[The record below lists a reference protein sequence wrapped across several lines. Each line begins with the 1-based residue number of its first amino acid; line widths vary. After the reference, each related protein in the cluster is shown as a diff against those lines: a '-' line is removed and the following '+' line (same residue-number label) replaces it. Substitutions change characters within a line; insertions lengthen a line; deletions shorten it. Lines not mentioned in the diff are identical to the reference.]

1 MTEEGEKT
9 NGLSQRFLARLLAK
23 TNSARTVLS
32 GAGRRLLIR
41 LKDPRR
47 AVMAVCL
54 VLILFAL
61 FSNLYI
67 VSSSAPF
74 VFHESAALPENSVG
88 LVLGTTPRLAG
99 GAVNP
104 HFKNRIDAAAF
115 LYHTGKVKHLL
126 VSGDNHLREY
136 NEPVAMK
143 SALMAEGVPES
154 AMTLDYAGLRTLDS
168 VVRAREI
175 FGQSK
180 LTIITDEFHAYRAVF
195 LSKKHG
201 IDAVAYCSED
211 IPFEVSARAR
221 MREYGARIK
230 AVLDLYILHAQPKFL
245 GEKIEIKL

>member
-1 MTEEGEKT
+1 MTEEAEKT
-9 NGLSQRFLARLLAK
+9 ALSSRPLIARLLAI
-23 TNSARTVLS
+23 TNSAKAALVRTVRS
-32 GAGRRLLIR
+32 LLIR
-41 LKDPRR
+41 LRNPRR
-47 AVMAVCL
+47 AVAALCL
-54 VLILFAL
+54 ALVLFAL

-67 VSSSAPF
+67 LSSAAPF
-74 VFHESAALPENSVG
+74 VFHETASLPENSVG
-88 LVLGTTPRLAG
+88 LVLGTTPRVAG

-104 HFKNRIDAAAF
+104 HFKNRIDAAAL
-115 LYHTGKVKHLL
+115 LYRTGKVKHLL
-126 VSGDNHLREY
+126 VSGDNHLIEY

-195 LSKKHG
+195 LSMKHG

-211 IPFEVSARAR
+211 IPFESSAKAR
-221 MREYGARIK
+221 VREYGARIK
-230 AVLDLYILHAQPKFL
+230 AVLDCVLDAQPKFL

>member
-1 MTEEGEKT
+1 MTEQGENT
-9 NGLSQRFLARLLAK
+9 NDLRRRFCSPLPAK
-23 TNSARTVLS
+23 MNRVISVLYRI
-32 GAGRRLLIR
+32 GRNLLIA
-41 LKDPRR
+41 LKSPRR
-47 AVMAVCL
+47 ALMALGFTIV
-54 VLILFAL
+54 LFAL

-74 VFHESAALPENSVG
+74 VFHSPDALPENSVG

-175 FGQSK
+175 FGQDK

-195 LSKKHG
+195 LSKKYG
-201 IDAVAYCSED
+201 IDAVAYCSEE
-211 IPFEVSARAR
+211 IPFGVSVR

-230 AVLDLYILHAQPKFL
+230 AVLDLYVFHTQPKFL
-245 GEKIEIKL
+245 GEKVEIKL